1 MVFDHSQRTSE
12 EQARE
17 NRKMKYSREALIDQ
31 LILHE
36 GMELQVYKD
45 HLGIDTIGVG
55 RNLEDRGITDGELAF
70 MNMLK
75 TEVYEQGITEAHA
88 RFLLANDID
97 IVEKELSNAHPCISG
112 IGDVRIRVLLDMGFN
127 LGVPR
132 LNKFKNMWKAVHDRD
147 FSLAA
152 VEMLDSRWASQVG
165 QRAVR
170 LANAMRDGELV
181 CQ

>member
-17 NRKMKYSREALIDQ
+17 NRKMKYNREALIDQ

-55 RNLEDRGITDGELAF
+55 RNLEDRGITDGELSF

-75 TEVYEQGITEAHA
+75 TEIYEQGITEAHA

-181 CQ
+181 C

>member
-1 MVFDHSQRTSE
+1 MVFDHSQRTTE

-17 NRKMKYSREALIDQ
+17 NRKMKYNREALIDQ

-112 IGDVRIRVLLDMGFN
+112 IGDVRIRVVLDMGFN

-170 LANAMRDGELV
+170 LASAMRDGELI
-181 CQ
+181 C

>member
-1 MVFDHSQRTSE
+1 MVFDHSQRTTE

-17 NRKMKYSREALIDQ
+17 NRKMKYNREALIDQ

-170 LANAMRDGELV
+170 LANAMRDGELIV
-181 CQ
+181 

>member
-1 MVFDHSQRTSE
+1 MQY
-12 EQARE
+12 
-17 NRKMKYSREALIDQ
+17 NREALIDQ

-170 LANAMRDGELV
+170 LADAMRDGELHV
-181 CQ
+181 

>member
-17 NRKMKYSREALIDQ
+17 NRKMKYNREALIDQ

-170 LANAMRDGELV
+170 LANAMRDGELIV
-181 CQ
+181 

>member
-1 MVFDHSQRTSE
+1 MVFDHSQRTTE
-12 EQARE
+12 EQARK
-17 NRKMKYSREALIDQ
+17 NRKMKYNREALIDQ

-36 GMELQVYKD
+36 GMKLQVYKD

-75 TEVYEQGITEAHA
+75 AEVYEQGITETHA
-88 RFLLANDID
+88 RFLLSNDID
-97 IVEKELSNAHPCISG
+97 IVEKELVASHPCTVG
-112 IGDVRIRVLLDMGFN
+112 LDDVRCRVLLDMAIN
-127 LGVPR
+127 LGMPR

-181 CQ
+181 C

>member
-1 MVFDHSQRTSE
+1 MVFDHSQRTTE

-17 NRKMKYSREALIDQ
+17 NRKMKYNREALIDQ

-36 GMELQVYKD
+36 GMKLEVYKD
-45 HLGIDTIGVG
+45 HLGIDTIGIG

-75 TEVYEQGITEAHA
+75 AEIYEQGITETHA
-88 RFLLANDID
+88 RFLLSNDID
-97 IVEKELSNAHPCISG
+97 IVEKELVASHPCTAG
-112 IGDVRIRVLLDMGFN
+112 LDDVRCRVLLDMAIN
-127 LGVPR
+127 LGMPR

-165 QRAVR
+165 QRAVH
-170 LANAMRDGELV
+170 LSTAMREGELHV
-181 CQ
+181 

>member
-1 MVFDHSQRTSE
+1 MVFDHSQRTTE
-12 EQARE
+12 EQARK
-17 NRKMKYSREALIDQ
+17 NRKMKYNREALIDQ

-36 GMELQVYKD
+36 GMKLQVYKD

-55 RNLEDRGITDGELAF
+55 RNLEDRGITDGELSF

-75 TEVYEQGITEAHA
+75 AEVYEQGITETHA
-88 RFLLANDID
+88 RFLLSNDID
-97 IVEKELSNAHPCISG
+97 IVEKELVASHPCTAG
-112 IGDVRIRVLLDMGFN
+112 LDDVRCRVLLDMAIN
-127 LGVPR
+127 LGMPR

-170 LANAMRDGELV
+170 LSTAMRDGELHV
-181 CQ
+181 

>member
-1 MVFDHSQRTSE
+1 MVFDHSQRTTE

-17 NRKMKYSREALIDQ
+17 NRKMKYNREALIDQ

-55 RNLEDRGITDGELAF
+55 RNLEDRGVTDGELAF

-75 TEVYEQGITEAHA
+75 AEIYEQGITETHA

-165 QRAVR
+165 QRAIR

-181 CQ
+181 C